1 MDQRKGKKGHK
12 GHFRSLNKV
21 DPPGNENF
29 KFSDYLASLF
39 GEDNEVYN
47 KSDVPF
53 PDSDFSMPS
62 RSALQRIDRLASEMP
77 DDLPLTRRNLLSQDE
92 LSFGTGPS
100 FEQPDPIYT
109 YLKKEN
115 TPLAEEYLSSIKGKV
130 RLPCAE
136 DRIASDILGGWLS
149 RFSSF
154 QHNSWSFYPIAY
166 IQKEAHFSAEHL
178 EVFGI
183 LRLRVQNTRLWNSYF
198 KHLRSLKTEATASLC
213 QQLRIPAKYKT
224 LFHRLLLLQ
233 VSLFWG
239 AIPCFVPGHA
249 DDTVLLHP
257 VVRKV
262 WQSVIDREIQIQQS
276 CLQPSFCGFG
286 IYGSS
291 FSEYLSNRSPVY
303 PSLLEYNLP
312 VEPPVLQFTAPHYN
326 QGFGFRWNQL
336 RTLVCRNSA
345 ASLLC
350 AVLTFSILNEAGL
363 FPRKR
368 DLPPE
373 EKPVL
378 FSPSPVSARFL
389 QALSS
394 YEKIHLRNKSHEKIH
409 LRNKKDWENAV
420 KLYRTRKSALSPDI
434 LWICCEQSFSRS
446 LTLVDLLPFLR
457 RCQVLVLCGA
467 RLSKEL
473 QQQLQFLLLNA
484 QAREALVTE
493 EGSFLSLLSVDCL
506 RPFLLHCLYLLLS
519 FRAKELEKRA
529 LINTIRNDDGTP
541 PLKYRY
547 KFEDD
552 SLEIPPLQDFIISP
566 DIAYHNKCKAAF
578 AAARKAAL
586 RLDTLLA
593 PLNDFCIYQLR
604 KSRSFSKMKPW
615 KELLLC
621 GILWDM
627 LLQDFQGY
635 TLPPSPRLPDSG
647 WVYFEILRAVPSST
661 PAVAPAPVQ
670 PNLLSAFYA
679 FLREQPLWDS
689 LDSYLADPSRLGWK
703 DSSTVYL
710 DYERFWPAFMKYAS
724 LDASWQSR
732 RNRFLRENFRPGQPG
747 GIFAYATDSK
757 DGHWGHRIREN
768 KRAKPLGRFLRLKL
782 EILQA

>member
-1 MDQRKGKKGHK
+1 MDQGKGKKGRK
-12 GHFRSLNKV
+12 GHFLSLNEV
-21 DPPGNENF
+21 DPSDNEDF
-29 KFSDYLASLF
+29 KFSDYLAFLF
-39 GEDNEVYN
+39 GEGDEVYD
-47 KSDVPF
+47 KSDDPF

-62 RSALQRIDRLASEMP
+62 RNNLQRITHMASEMP
-77 DDLPLTRRNLLSQDE
+77 NALPLTRRNLLSQDE
-92 LSFGTGPS
+92 LSFGTGPN

-109 YLKKEN
+109 YLKKGSS
-115 TPLAEEYLSSIKGKV
+115 PLAEEYLGSIKGKV
-130 RLPCAE
+130 RLPYAE
-136 DRIASDILGGWLS
+136 DRIAPDILGGWLS

-154 QHNSWSFYPIAY
+154 QRNSWSFYPIAY

-183 LRLRVQNTRLWNSYF
+183 LRLRDQNTRLWNSYF
-198 KHLRSLKTEATASLC
+198 KHLRSLKAEATASLC
-213 QQLRIPAKYKT
+213 QQLRIPAKYKM

-233 VSLFWG
+233 VSLLWG
-239 AIPCFVPGHA
+239 AIPCFFPGHA
-249 DDTVLLHP
+249 ADTVLLHP

-262 WQSVIDREIQIQQS
+262 WQSITDREIQIQQS
-276 CLQPSFCGFG
+276 SLQPSFYGFS

-312 VEPPVLQFTAPHYN
+312 VEPPVLQFTAPHYK
-326 QGFGFRWNQL
+326 QGIGFRLNPL

-350 AVLTFSILNEAGL
+350 SVLTFSILNEAGL

-389 QALSS
+389 QELS
-394 YEKIHLRNKSHEKIH
+394 SHEKIH

-420 KLYRTRKSALSPDI
+420 KLYRTRKNAPSPDI
-434 LWICCEQSFSRS
+434 LWICCEQDFSHS
-446 LTLVDLLPFLR
+446 LTLVDFLPFLR
-457 RCQVLVLCGA
+457 RCQVLVLCGTQ
-467 RLSKEL
+467 LSKEL
-473 QQQLQFLLLNA
+473 QQQLHLLLLNA

-493 EGSFLSLLSVDCL
+493 ESSFLSLLSVDCL
-506 RPFLLHCLYLLLS
+506 RPFLLHCLNQFLFY
-519 FRAKELEKRA
+519 RAKALEKRA
-529 LINTIRNDDGTP
+529 LINTLRNEDGTP

-552 SLEIPPLQDFIISP
+552 TLEIPPLQDSVFFP
-566 DIAYHNKCKAAF
+566 DIVYHTKSKVAF

-593 PLNDFCIYQLR
+593 PLSDFCTYQLR
-604 KSRSFSKMKPW
+604 CSRSFSKMKPW

-621 GILWDM
+621 GTLWDM
-627 LLQDFQGY
+627 ILKDFQGY
-635 TLPPSPRLPDSG
+635 TLPLPPRLPDAG
-647 WVYFEILRAVPSST
+647 WVYFEILHAVPSSP
-661 PAVAPAPVQ
+661 PAVAPAPAQ
-670 PNLLSAFYA
+670 LNLLSAFYA
-679 FLREQPLWDS
+679 FVREQPLCDS
-689 LDSYLADPSRLGWK
+689 LDSYLAASSRLGWK

-710 DYERFWPAFMKYAS
+710 DYERFWPAFMKYAG
-724 LDASWQSR
+724 LDAAWESK
-732 RNRFLRENFRPGQPG
+732 RNRFLRENFRPGEPG
-747 GIFAYATDSK
+747 GSFAYATDSK
-757 DGHWGHRIREN
+757 DGHWGHRIRKN
-768 KRAKPLGRFLRLKL
+768 KRAKPLGKFLRLKI

>member
-506 RPFLLHCLYLLLS
+506 RPFLLHCLNQLLS
-519 FRAKELEKRA
+519 FRAKALEKRA

-710 DYERFWPAFMKYAS
+710 DYERFWPAFMKFAS
-724 LDASWQSR
+724 LDASWQR
-732 RNRFLRENFRPGQPG
+732 RRHRFLRENFRPGQPG

>member
-39 GEDNEVYN
+39 GEDNEVYD

-62 RSALQRIDRLASEMP
+62 RSDLQRIDRLASEMP
-77 DDLPLTRRNLLSQDE
+77 DDLSLTRRNLLSQDE

-183 LRLRVQNTRLWNSYF
+183 LRLRDQNTRLWNSYF

-213 QQLRIPAKYKT
+213 QQLRIPVKYKT

-257 VVRKV
+257 VVQKV

-473 QQQLQFLLLNA
+473 QQQLQLLLLNA

-506 RPFLLHCLYLLLS
+506 RPFLLHCLNQLLS
-519 FRAKELEKRA
+519 FRAKALEKRA

-552 SLEIPPLQDFIISP
+552 TLEIPPVRDFIISP

-782 EILQA
+782 EILQE

>member
-1 MDQRKGKKGHK
+1 M
-12 GHFRSLNKV
+12 SLNEV
-21 DPPGNENF
+21 DPSDNEEF
-29 KFSDYLASLF
+29 KFSDYLAFLF
-39 GEDNEVYN
+39 GEGDEVYD
-47 KSDVPF
+47 KSDDPF

-62 RSALQRIDRLASEMP
+62 RNNLQRIARMASEMP
-77 DDLPLTRRNLLSQDE
+77 NALPLTRRNLLSQDE
-92 LSFGTGPS
+92 LSFGTGPN

-109 YLKKEN
+109 YLKKGSS
-115 TPLAEEYLSSIKGKV
+115 PLAEEYLGSIKGKV
-130 RLPCAE
+130 RLPYAE
-136 DRIASDILGGWLS
+136 DRIAPDILGGWLS

-154 QHNSWSFYPIAY
+154 QRNSWSFYPIAY
-166 IQKEAHFSAEHL
+166 IQKEAHFSVEHL

-183 LRLRVQNTRLWNSYF
+183 LRLRDQNTRLWNSYF
-198 KHLRSLKTEATASLC
+198 KHLRSLKAEATASLC
-213 QQLRIPAKYKT
+213 QQLRIPAKYKM

-233 VSLFWG
+233 VSLLWG

-249 DDTVLLHP
+249 ADTVLLHP

-262 WQSVIDREIQIQQS
+262 WQSITDREIQIQQS
-276 CLQPSFCGFG
+276 SLQPSFYGFS

-312 VEPPVLQFTAPHYN
+312 VEPPVLQFTVPHYK
-326 QGFGFRWNQL
+326 QGVGFRLNPL

-350 AVLTFSILNEAGL
+350 SVLTFSILNEAGL

-394 YEKIHLRNKSHEKIH
+394 HEKIH

-420 KLYRTRKSALSPDI
+420 KLYRTRKNAPSPDI
-434 LWICCEQSFSRS
+434 LWICCEQDFSHS
-446 LTLVDLLPFLR
+446 LTLVDFLPFLR
-457 RCQVLVLCGA
+457 RCQVLVLCGTQ
-467 RLSKEL
+467 LSKEL
-473 QQQLQFLLLNA
+473 QQQLHLLLLNA

-493 EGSFLSLLSVDCL
+493 EASFLSLLSVDCL
-506 RPFLLHCLYLLLS
+506 RPFLLHCLNQFLFY
-519 FRAKELEKRA
+519 RAKALEKRA
-529 LINTIRNDDGTP
+529 LINTLRNEDGTP

-552 SLEIPPLQDFIISP
+552 TLEIPPLQDSVFFP
-566 DIAYHNKCKAAF
+566 DIVYHTKSKVAF
-578 AAARKAAL
+578 TAARKAAL

-593 PLNDFCIYQLR
+593 PLSDFCTYQLR
-604 KSRSFSKMKPW
+604 RSRSFSKMKPW

-621 GILWDM
+621 GTLWDM
-627 LLQDFQGY
+627 ILKDFQGY
-635 TLPPSPRLPDSG
+635 TLPLPPRLPDAG
-647 WVYFEILRAVPSST
+647 WVYFEILHAVPSSS
-661 PAVAPAPVQ
+661 PAVAPAPAQ
-670 PNLLSAFYA
+670 LNLLSAFYA
-679 FLREQPLWDS
+679 FVREQPLCDS
-689 LDSYLADPSRLGWK
+689 LDSYLAASSWLGWK

-710 DYERFWPAFMKYAS
+710 DYERFWPAFMKYAG
-724 LDASWQSR
+724 LDAAWESK
-732 RNRFLRENFRPGQPG
+732 RNRFLRENFRPGEPG
-747 GIFAYATDSK
+747 GSFAYATDSK
-757 DGHWGHRIREN
+757 DGHWGHRIRKN
-768 KRAKPLGRFLRLKL
+768 KRAKPLGKFLRLKI

>member
-1 MDQRKGKKGHK
+1 M
-12 GHFRSLNKV
+12 
-21 DPPGNENF
+21 
-29 KFSDYLASLF
+29 
-39 GEDNEVYN
+39 
-47 KSDVPF
+47 
-53 PDSDFSMPS
+53 
-62 RSALQRIDRLASEMP
+62 
-77 DDLPLTRRNLLSQDE
+77 
-92 LSFGTGPS
+92 
-100 FEQPDPIYT
+100 
-109 YLKKEN
+109 
-115 TPLAEEYLSSIKGKV
+115 
-130 RLPCAE
+130 
-136 DRIASDILGGWLS
+136 
-149 RFSSF
+149 
-154 QHNSWSFYPIAY
+154 
-166 IQKEAHFSAEHL
+166 
-178 EVFGI
+178 
-183 LRLRVQNTRLWNSYF
+183 
-198 KHLRSLKTEATASLC
+198 
-213 QQLRIPAKYKT
+213 
-224 LFHRLLLLQ
+224 
-233 VSLFWG
+233 
-239 AIPCFVPGHA
+239 
-249 DDTVLLHP
+249 
-257 VVRKV
+257 
-262 WQSVIDREIQIQQS
+262 
-276 CLQPSFCGFG
+276 
-286 IYGSS
+286 
-291 FSEYLSNRSPVY
+291 
-303 PSLLEYNLP
+303 
-312 VEPPVLQFTAPHYN
+312 
-326 QGFGFRWNQL
+326 
-336 RTLVCRNSA
+336 
-345 ASLLC
+345 
-350 AVLTFSILNEAGL
+350 NEAGL

-394 YEKIHLRNKSHEKIH
+394 YEKIHLRNK
-409 LRNKKDWENAV
+409 KDWENTA

-473 QQQLQFLLLNA
+473 QQQLQLLLLNA

-506 RPFLLHCLYLLLS
+506 RPFLLHCLNQLLS
-519 FRAKELEKRA
+519 FRAKALEKRA
-529 LINTIRNDDGTP
+529 LINTIRNDGGTP

-552 SLEIPPLQDFIISP
+552 TLEIPPVRDFIISP

-703 DSSTVYL
+703 DSSTIYL

-782 EILQA
+782 EILQE

>member
-39 GEDNEVYN
+39 GENNEVYD

-62 RSALQRIDRLASEMP
+62 RSVLQRIDRLASEMP

-149 RFSSF
+149 RFSSL

-183 LRLRVQNTRLWNSYF
+183 LRLRDQNTRLWNSYF

-213 QQLRIPAKYKT
+213 QQLRIPVKYKT

-420 KLYRTRKSALSPDI
+420 KLYRTRKSVLSPDI

-473 QQQLQFLLLNA
+473 QQQLQLLLLNA

-506 RPFLLHCLYLLLS
+506 RPFLLHCLNQLLS
-519 FRAKELEKRA
+519 FRAKALEKRA

-552 SLEIPPLQDFIISP
+552 TLEIPPVRDFIISP

-661 PAVAPAPVQ
+661 PAVAPAPAQ
-670 PNLLSAFYA
+670 PDLLSAFYA
-679 FLREQPLWDS
+679 FLREQPLWNS

-703 DSSTVYL
+703 DTTTVYL

-747 GIFAYATDSK
+747 GMYAYATDSK

>member
-493 EGSFLSLLSVDCL
+493 EGSFLSMLYVDCL
-506 RPFLLHCLYLLLS
+506 RHFLLHCLNQLLS
-519 FRAKELEKRA
+519 FRAKALEKRA

>member
-1 MDQRKGKKGHK
+1 MMDQRKGKKGHK

-21 DPPGNENF
+21 DPPGNKDF

-39 GEDNEVYN
+39 GEDNEVYD

-62 RSALQRIDRLASEMP
+62 RSDLQRIDRLASEMP

-100 FEQPDPIYT
+100 FEQPEPIYT
-109 YLKKEN
+109 YLKKGN
-115 TPLAEEYLSSIKGKV
+115 TPLAEEYLGSIKGKV

-183 LRLRVQNTRLWNSYF
+183 LRLRDQNTRLWNSYF

-257 VVRKV
+257 VVQKV

-276 CLQPSFCGFG
+276 CLQPSFYGFS

-291 FSEYLSNRSPVY
+291 FSEYLSNRTPVY

-336 RTLVCRNSA
+336 RALVCRNSA

-394 YEKIHLRNKSHEKIH
+394 HEKIH
-409 LRNKKDWENAV
+409 LRNKKDWENAA
-420 KLYRTRKSALSPDI
+420 KLYRTRKNAPSPDI
-434 LWICCEQSFSRS
+434 LWICCEQDFSHS
-446 LTLVDLLPFLR
+446 LTLVDFLPFLR
-457 RCQVLVLCGA
+457 RCQVLVLCGTQ
-467 RLSKEL
+467 LSKEL
-473 QQQLQFLLLNA
+473 QQQLHLLLLNA

-493 EGSFLSLLSVDCL
+493 EASFLSLLSVDCL
-506 RPFLLHCLYLLLS
+506 RPFLLHCLNQFLFY
-519 FRAKELEKRA
+519 RAKALEKRA
-529 LINTIRNDDGTP
+529 LINTLRNEDGTP

-552 SLEIPPLQDFIISP
+552 TLEIPPLEDFAISP
-566 DIAYHNKCKAAF
+566 DIVYHTKSKVAF

-593 PLNDFCIYQLR
+593 PLSDFCTYQLR
-604 KSRSFSKMKPW
+604 CSRSFSKMKPW

-621 GILWDM
+621 GTLWDM
-627 LLQDFQGY
+627 ILKDFQGY
-635 TLPPSPRLPDSG
+635 TLPLPPRLPDAG
-647 WVYFEILRAVPSST
+647 WVYFEILHAVPSSP
-661 PAVAPAPVQ
+661 PAVAPAPAQ
-670 PNLLSAFYA
+670 LNLLSAFYA
-679 FLREQPLWDS
+679 FVREQPLCDS
-689 LDSYLADPSRLGWK
+689 LDSYLAASSRLGWK

-710 DYERFWPAFMKYAS
+710 DYERFWPAFMKYAG
-724 LDASWQSR
+724 LDAAWENK
-732 RNRFLRENFRPGQPG
+732 RNRFLRENFRPGEPG
-747 GIFAYATDSK
+747 GSFAYATDSK
-757 DGHWGHRIREN
+757 DGHWGHRIRKN
-768 KRAKPLGRFLRLKL
+768 KRAKPLGKFLRLKI

>member
-1 MDQRKGKKGHK
+1 MDQGKGKKGRK
-12 GHFRSLNKV
+12 GHFLSLNEV
-21 DPPGNENF
+21 DPSDNEDF
-29 KFSDYLASLF
+29 KFSDYLAFLF
-39 GEDNEVYN
+39 GEGDEVYD
-47 KSDVPF
+47 KSDDPF

-62 RSALQRIDRLASEMP
+62 RNNLQRIAHMASEMP
-77 DDLPLTRRNLLSQDE
+77 NALPLTRRILLSQDE
-92 LSFGTGPS
+92 LSFGTGPN

-109 YLKKEN
+109 YLKKGSS
-115 TPLAEEYLSSIKGKV
+115 PLAEEYLGSIKGKV
-130 RLPCAE
+130 RLPYAE
-136 DRIASDILGGWLS
+136 DRIAPDILGGWLS

-154 QHNSWSFYPIAY
+154 QRNSWSFYPIAY

-183 LRLRVQNTRLWNSYF
+183 LRLRDQNTRLWNSYF
-198 KHLRSLKTEATASLC
+198 KNLRSLKAEATASLC
-213 QQLRIPAKYKT
+213 QQLRIPAKYKM

-233 VSLFWG
+233 VSLLWG

-249 DDTVLLHP
+249 ADTVLLHP

-262 WQSVIDREIQIQQS
+262 WQSITDREIQIQQS
-276 CLQPSFCGFG
+276 SLQPSFYGFS

-291 FSEYLSNRSPVY
+291 FSEYLSNRTPVY

-336 RTLVCRNSA
+336 RALVCRNSA

-350 AVLTFSILNEAGL
+350 SVLTFSILNEAGL

-389 QALSS
+389 QELS
-394 YEKIHLRNKSHEKIH
+394 SHEKIH

-420 KLYRTRKSALSPDI
+420 KLYRTRKNAPSPDI
-434 LWICCEQSFSRS
+434 LWICCEQDFSHS
-446 LTLVDLLPFLR
+446 LTLVDFLPFLR
-457 RCQVLVLCGA
+457 RCQVLVLCGTQ
-467 RLSKEL
+467 LSKEL
-473 QQQLQFLLLNA
+473 QQQLHLLLLNA

-493 EGSFLSLLSVDCL
+493 EASFLSLLSVDCL
-506 RPFLLHCLYLLLS
+506 RPFLLHCLNQFLFY
-519 FRAKELEKRA
+519 RAKALEKRA
-529 LINTIRNDDGTP
+529 LINTLRNEDGTP

-552 SLEIPPLQDFIISP
+552 TLEIPPLQDSVFFP
-566 DIAYHNKCKAAF
+566 DIVYHTKSKVAF

-593 PLNDFCIYQLR
+593 PLSDFCTYQLR
-604 KSRSFSKMKPW
+604 CSRSFSKMKPW

-621 GILWDM
+621 GTLWDM
-627 LLQDFQGY
+627 ILKDFQGY
-635 TLPPSPRLPDSG
+635 TLPLPPRLPDAG
-647 WVYFEILRAVPSST
+647 WVHFEILHAVPSSP
-661 PAVAPAPVQ
+661 PAVAPAPAQ
-670 PNLLSAFYA
+670 LNLLSAFYA
-679 FLREQPLWDS
+679 FVREQPLCDS
-689 LDSYLADPSRLGWK
+689 LDSYLAASSRLGWK
-703 DSSTVYL
+703 DSNTVYL
-710 DYERFWPAFMKYAS
+710 DYERFWPAFMKYAG
-724 LDASWQSR
+724 LDAAWESK
-732 RNRFLRENFRPGQPG
+732 RNRFLRENFRPGEPG
-747 GIFAYATDSK
+747 GSFAYATDSK
-757 DGHWGHRIREN
+757 DGHWGHRIRKN
-768 KRAKPLGRFLRLKL
+768 KRAKPLGKFLRLKI

>member
-1 MDQRKGKKGHK
+1 MDQGKGKKGRK
-12 GHFRSLNKV
+12 GHFLSLNEV
-21 DPPGNENF
+21 DPSDNEDF
-29 KFSDYLASLF
+29 KFSDYLAFLF
-39 GEDNEVYN
+39 GEGDEVYD
-47 KSDVPF
+47 KSDDPF

-62 RSALQRIDRLASEMP
+62 RNNLQRIAHMASEMP
-77 DDLPLTRRNLLSQDE
+77 NALPLTRRNLLSQDE
-92 LSFGTGPS
+92 LSFGTGPN

-109 YLKKEN
+109 YLKKGSS
-115 TPLAEEYLSSIKGKV
+115 PLAEEYLGSIKGKV
-130 RLPCAE
+130 RLPYAE
-136 DRIASDILGGWLS
+136 DRIAHDILGGWLS

-154 QHNSWSFYPIAY
+154 QRNSWSFYPIAY
-166 IQKEAHFSAEHL
+166 IQKEAHFSAVHL

-183 LRLRVQNTRLWNSYF
+183 LRLRDQNTRLWNSYF
-198 KHLRSLKTEATASLC
+198 KHLRSLKAEAAASLC
-213 QQLRIPAKYKT
+213 QQLRIPAKYKM

-233 VSLFWG
+233 VSLLWG

-249 DDTVLLHP
+249 ADTVLLHP

-262 WQSVIDREIQIQQS
+262 WQSITDREIQIQQS
-276 CLQPSFCGFG
+276 SLQPSFYGFS

-312 VEPPVLQFTAPHYN
+312 VEPPVLQFTAPHYK
-326 QGFGFRWNQL
+326 QGIGFRLNPL

-350 AVLTFSILNEAGL
+350 SVLTFSILNEAGL

-394 YEKIHLRNKSHEKIH
+394 HEKIH
-409 LRNKKDWENAV
+409 LRNKKDWKNAV
-420 KLYRTRKSALSPDI
+420 KLYRTRKNAPSPDI
-434 LWICCEQSFSRS
+434 LWICCEQDFSHS
-446 LTLVDLLPFLR
+446 LTLVDFLPFLR
-457 RCQVLVLCGA
+457 RCQVLVLCGTQ
-467 RLSKEL
+467 LSKEL
-473 QQQLQFLLLNA
+473 QQQLHLLLLNA

-493 EGSFLSLLSVDCL
+493 EASFLSLLSVDCL
-506 RPFLLHCLYLLLS
+506 RPFLLHCLNQFLFY
-519 FRAKELEKRA
+519 RAKALEKRA
-529 LINTIRNDDGTP
+529 LINTLRNEDGTP

-552 SLEIPPLQDFIISP
+552 TLEIPPLQDSVFFP
-566 DIAYHNKCKAAF
+566 DIVYHTKSKVAF

-593 PLNDFCIYQLR
+593 PLSDFCTYQLR
-604 KSRSFSKMKPW
+604 CSRSFSKMKPW

-621 GILWDM
+621 GTLWDM
-627 LLQDFQGY
+627 ILKDFQGY
-635 TLPPSPRLPDSG
+635 TLPLPPRLPDAG
-647 WVYFEILRAVPSST
+647 WVYFEILHAVPSSP
-661 PAVAPAPVQ
+661 PAVAPAPAQ
-670 PNLLSAFYA
+670 LNLLSAFYA
-679 FLREQPLWDS
+679 FVREQPLCDS
-689 LDSYLADPSRLGWK
+689 LDSYLAASSRLGWK

-710 DYERFWPAFMKYAS
+710 DYERFWPAFMKYAG
-724 LDASWQSR
+724 LDAAWESK
-732 RNRFLRENFRPGQPG
+732 RNRFLRENFRPGEPG
-747 GIFAYATDSK
+747 GSFAYATDSK
-757 DGHWGHRIREN
+757 DGHWGHRIRKN
-768 KRAKPLGRFLRLKL
+768 KRAKPLGKFLRLRI

>member
-21 DPPGNENF
+21 DPPGNKDF

-39 GEDNEVYN
+39 GEDNEVYD

-62 RSALQRIDRLASEMP
+62 RSDLQRIDRLASEMP

-100 FEQPDPIYT
+100 FEQPEPIYT
-109 YLKKEN
+109 YLKKGN
-115 TPLAEEYLSSIKGKV
+115 TPLAEEYLGSIKGKV

-183 LRLRVQNTRLWNSYF
+183 LRLRDQNTRLWNSYF

-257 VVRKV
+257 VVQKV

-276 CLQPSFCGFG
+276 CLQPSFYGFS

-291 FSEYLSNRSPVY
+291 FSEYLSNRTPVY

-336 RTLVCRNSA
+336 RALVCRNSA

-394 YEKIHLRNKSHEKIH
+394 HEKIH
-409 LRNKKDWENAV
+409 LRNKKDWENAA
-420 KLYRTRKSALSPDI
+420 KLYRTRKNAPSPDI
-434 LWICCEQSFSRS
+434 LWICCEQDFSHS
-446 LTLVDLLPFLR
+446 LTLVDFLPFLR
-457 RCQVLVLCGA
+457 RCQVLVLCGTQ
-467 RLSKEL
+467 LSKEL
-473 QQQLQFLLLNA
+473 QQQLHLLLLNA

-493 EGSFLSLLSVDCL
+493 EASFLSLLSVDCL
-506 RPFLLHCLYLLLS
+506 RPFLLHCLNQFLFY
-519 FRAKELEKRA
+519 RAKALEKRA
-529 LINTIRNDDGTP
+529 LINTLRNEDGTP

-552 SLEIPPLQDFIISP
+552 TLEIPPLEDFAISP
-566 DIAYHNKCKAAF
+566 DIVYHTKSKVAF

-593 PLNDFCIYQLR
+593 PLSDFCTYQLR
-604 KSRSFSKMKPW
+604 CSRSFSKMKPW

-621 GILWDM
+621 GTLWDM
-627 LLQDFQGY
+627 ILKDFQGY
-635 TLPPSPRLPDSG
+635 TLPLPPRLPDAG
-647 WVYFEILRAVPSST
+647 WVYFEILHAVPSSP
-661 PAVAPAPVQ
+661 PAVAPAPAQ
-670 PNLLSAFYA
+670 LNLLSAFYA
-679 FLREQPLWDS
+679 FVREQPLCDS
-689 LDSYLADPSRLGWK
+689 LDSYLAASSRLGWK

-710 DYERFWPAFMKYAS
+710 DYERFWPAFMKYAG
-724 LDASWQSR
+724 LDAAWESK
-732 RNRFLRENFRPGQPG
+732 RNRFLRENFRPGEPG
-747 GIFAYATDSK
+747 GSFAYATDSK
-757 DGHWGHRIREN
+757 DGHWGHRIRKN
-768 KRAKPLGRFLRLKL
+768 KRAKPLGKFLRLKI
-782 EILQA
+782 EILLA